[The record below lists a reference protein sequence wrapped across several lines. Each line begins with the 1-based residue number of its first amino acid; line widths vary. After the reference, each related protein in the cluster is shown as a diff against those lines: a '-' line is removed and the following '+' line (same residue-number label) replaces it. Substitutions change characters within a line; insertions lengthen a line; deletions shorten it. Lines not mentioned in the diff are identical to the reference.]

1 MQLVKLRPSILQ
13 DISATSNQT
22 LYSHLFGRIIQVG
35 GLDSPRNA
43 SFRELSCR
51 LGHHKK
57 KGHLQCG
64 SIRFVPPSRKK
75 KRFRVL
81 RESAIVSARR
91 FVILVGSWQ
100 YHHQIMTTSSSCHV
114 TSMQFCWVGLMEGDF
129 ALQALIE
136 WEVLIC
142 TCKPIL
148 QSFLHN
154 LNGMCFDCLCG
165 GEDKKIYRN
174 EVECGVGWG
183 SCR

>member
-1 MQLVKLRPSILQ
+1 MLLLESSLV
-13 DISATSNQT
+13 DFAT
-22 LYSHLFGRIIQVG
+22 I
-35 GLDSPRNA
+35 
-43 SFRELSCR
+43 E
-51 LGHHKK
+51 K

-64 SIRFVPPSRKK
+64 SIRFVPPIRKK
-75 KRFRVL
+75 KKFRVL
-81 RESAIVSARR
+81 RESAIASACR

-100 YHHQIMTTSSSCHV
+100 HHHQIMTTSASCHV
-114 TSMQFCWVGLMEGDF
+114 TSMQFCWLGLMEGDF
-129 ALQALIE
+129 AWQALIE

-148 QSFLHN
+148 QSFLRN